1 MPLPPSRARKLPGP
15 AYGNAGSH
23 CAPAPP
29 RARARKT
36 HLPADTDA
44 PAPTRLRGAREGA
57 LMGDAGLLLVTA
69 WFAADAD
76 PRGRAE
82 DHVLLRPE
90 SSQALARA
98 WTCNGAEGRRQIII
112 FSRVDSQNGNGI
124 SIFLL

>member
-1 MPLPPSRARKLPGP
+1 
-15 AYGNAGSH
+15 
-23 CAPAPP
+23 
-29 RARARKT
+29 
-36 HLPADTDA
+36 
-44 PAPTRLRGAREGA
+44 
-57 LMGDAGLLLVTA
+57 MGDAGLLLVTA

-98 WTCNGAEGRRQIII
+98 WTCNGAEGRRQLII

-124 SIFLL
+124 SIF

>member
-23 CAPAPP
+23 CAPASP

-44 PAPTRLRGAREGA
+44 PAPMRLRGAREGA
-57 LMGDAGLLLVTA
+57 LMGGAGLLLATA

-82 DHVLLRPE
+82 DHVLLRRPE
-90 SSQALARA
+90 SSEAPRARLD
-98 WTCNGAEGRRQIII
+98 
-112 FSRVDSQNGNGI
+112 V
-124 SIFLL
+124 